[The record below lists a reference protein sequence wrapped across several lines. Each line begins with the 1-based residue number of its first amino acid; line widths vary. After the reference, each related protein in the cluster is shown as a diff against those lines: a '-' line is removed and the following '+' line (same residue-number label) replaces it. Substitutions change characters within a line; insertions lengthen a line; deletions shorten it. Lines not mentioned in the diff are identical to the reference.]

1 MAFVRA
7 RLAVAVQV
15 LGDGRHYP
23 GRNVDV
29 CRSYKVTAVGK
40 FPVRVHFLRE
50 DASGEAVGDCAGGS
64 SQLLMDVELWAVP
77 NSYETSRKF
86 DDACVRAVFEGR
98 GYLVSS
104 K

>member
-15 LGDGRHYP
+15 LCDGRHYP

-29 CRSYKVTAVGK
+29 CRSYEVTAVGK

-50 DASGEAVGDCAGGS
+50 DAVGEAVGDCSGGS
-64 SQLLMDVELWAVP
+64 CQLLMNVESWAVP
-77 NSYETSRKF
+77 NSYETSGKF
-86 DDACVRAVFEGR
+86 SDASARAVFESR